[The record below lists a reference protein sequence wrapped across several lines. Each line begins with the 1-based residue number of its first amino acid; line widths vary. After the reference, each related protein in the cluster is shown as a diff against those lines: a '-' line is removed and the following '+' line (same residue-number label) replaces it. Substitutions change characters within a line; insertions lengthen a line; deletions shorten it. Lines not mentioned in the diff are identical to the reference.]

1 MLAKNHNI
9 TGFHALSPFLGVKL
23 GVDFELTPKLA
34 ITDYEWDYSYMM
46 KHIDYRPCP
55 KIVAILGQ
63 KCVKKVFQVVIFR

>member
-1 MLAKNHNI
+1 M
-9 TGFHALSPFLGVKL
+9 GVKL

-34 ITDYEWDYSYMM
+34 ITDYEWDYGYMM